1 MEPAVAEL
9 ESKLI
14 FLNWNQI
21 LSCIYVWNWDFAD
34 FWKEKTRTES

>member
-1 MEPAVAEL
+1 MEPVAEL

-21 LSCIYVWNWDFAD
+21 LSSIYVQNWNFAD
-34 FWKEKTRTES
+34 FWKEKD